1 MFSILCLEHIE
12 SNYKKSQ
19 SNNMEKM
26 SSSNHIR
33 LSRSIIINA
42 SSKKVWTTLAA
53 FSGNEKFNPLVT
65 SSSLDGNGIGS
76 KRTCYVTLDAGRT
89 VIKTIETLTSLN
101 EKDKIMEYQVLS
113 APNTSFEGLINRVK
127 VNTIKEADSVC
138 SVEFTGSLM
147 VKDQKSKIR
156 IEKILEDAYAGI
168 LTGLKKMHE
177 KE

>member
-19 SNNMEKM
+19 PNNMEKM

-76 KRTCYVTLDAGRT
+76 KRTRYVTLDAG
-89 VIKTIETLTSLN
+89 S
-101 EKDKIMEYQVLS
+101 D
-113 APNTSFEGLINRVK
+113 
-127 VNTIKEADSVC
+127 
-138 SVEFTGSLM
+138 
-147 VKDQKSKIR
+147 
-156 IEKILEDAYAGI
+156 
-168 LTGLKKMHE
+168 
-177 KE
+177 